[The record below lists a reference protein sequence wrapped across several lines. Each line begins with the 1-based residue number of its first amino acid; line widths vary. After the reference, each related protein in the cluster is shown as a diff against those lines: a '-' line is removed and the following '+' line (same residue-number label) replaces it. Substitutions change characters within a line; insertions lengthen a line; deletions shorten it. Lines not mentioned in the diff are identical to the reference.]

1 MQTDFDVVVIGKGP
15 AGISAALYA
24 LRANLSVLIVAK
36 DYGALERAHAIANYY
51 GLESPIAGGELARRG
66 ESQAKKLGAS
76 FVDGEVL
83 DLMFV
88 EKFQLR
94 VRNRNGAEETF
105 FAGAVVLAAGS
116 VRSKAPIPGIESFE
130 GKGVSYCAVC
140 DGFFY
145 RKKEVAVLG
154 NGAYALSE
162 ARELLPLASKVSIC
176 TLGEEPALEIPA
188 EFSVEKEKISKVE
201 GDEKVREI
209 LFESGRKIAVDGIF
223 VALGTANAADLAR
236 KTGAAFQSNKLFV
249 DENLMTTVPGL
260 FAAGDCLGGVL
271 QVAVAVGEGAKAGLG
286 AVDYIRK
293 RRKEGSET

>member
-1 MQTDFDVVVIGKGP
+1 MQTDFDLVVIGKGP

-51 GLESPIAGGELARRG
+51 GLETPLAGGDLARRG
-66 ESQAKKLGAS
+66 ESQAKNLGAS
-76 FVDGEVL
+76 FFDGEVL
-83 DLMFV
+83 DLMSA
-88 EKFQLR
+88 EKFQVR

-116 VRSKAPIPGIESFE
+116 VRSKAAIPGIENFE
-130 GKGVSYCAVC
+130 GRGVSYCAVC

-176 TLGEEPALEIPA
+176 TLGEMPTLEIPA
-188 EFSVEKEKISKVE
+188 EFVVEKEKISKVD

-209 LFESGRKIAVDGIF
+209 LFESGRKISVDGIF

-260 FAAGDCLGGVL
+260 FAAGDCLGGIL

-293 RRKEGSET
+293 RRKEGCEK